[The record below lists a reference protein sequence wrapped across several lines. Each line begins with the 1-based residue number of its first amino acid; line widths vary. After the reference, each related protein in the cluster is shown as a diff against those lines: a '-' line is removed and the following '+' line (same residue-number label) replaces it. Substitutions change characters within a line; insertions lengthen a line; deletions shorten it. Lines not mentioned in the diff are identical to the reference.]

1 MSLSYC
7 DALAFC
13 IAIFHVHAFDYSLA
27 LMYEIFSLRQDD
39 VLSKIADRVKN
50 FAVIYL
56 CDIEQTPDFN
66 AMYVPFLVCAEQKC

>member
-1 MSLSYC
+1 MPT
-7 DALAFC
+7 
-13 IAIFHVHAFDYSLA
+13 FHVNVLLFSVLLTYR
-27 LMYEIFSLRQDD
+27 IFSLRQDD

-66 AMYVPFLVCAEQKC
+66 AMYVPSLVCAEQKC

>member
-1 MSLSYC
+1 
-7 DALAFC
+7 
-13 IAIFHVHAFDYSLA
+13 
-27 LMYEIFSLRQDD
+27 MYVFLFSVLLTYPIFSLRQDD

-66 AMYVPFLVCAEQKC
+66 AMYVFTLLCRKQKLIVA

>member
-1 MSLSYC
+1 M
-7 DALAFC
+7 
-13 IAIFHVHAFDYSLA
+13 H
-27 LMYEIFSLRQDD
+27 SLRQDD

-66 AMYVPFLVCAEQKC
+66 AM